1 MDAGS
6 SDRGYGGDSS
16 DEEVEDDNVL
26 LFSLPAFNK
35 LVLALRDQ
43 GVLKFVRYMSATA
56 QGSRWDVS
64 AQYEVGMFEEGDSEE
79 DDEDDDEEDQLIDDD
94 EDQ

>member
-6 SDRGYGGDSS
+6 SDRGDETSDDEGGD
-16 DEEVEDDNVL
+16 DAVL
-26 LFSLPAFNK
+26 FFSLPAFNK

-64 AQYEVGMFEEGDSEE
+64 AQYEVGMLATEGDSE
-79 DDEDDDEEDQLIDDD
+79 DD
-94 EDQ
+94 EDQLMDDDGEE

>member
-1 MDAGS
+1 MDTGP
-6 SDRGYGGDSS
+6 SDRGCG
-16 DEEVEDDNVL
+16 DEEAEEAEDGAVL
-26 LFSLPAFNK
+26 FFSLPAFNK

-64 AQYEVGMFEEGDSEE
+64 AQYEVGMLAEGDSE
-79 DDEDDDEEDQLIDDD
+79 DDEEDDDEEEDQLIGDDG
-94 EDQ
+94 EP